1 MNSFFR
7 TIGWGL
13 FCTSSWTW
21 CIGMWL
27 PLLLIDRWGW
37 PGFWAF
43 AIPNVLGCAAM
54 GYVVGSRKRSEQ
66 LVEQHRG
73 AMRWFSVFTIG
84 FQLFWITALFAV
96 LDWLQLGSSETF
108 LILAVPGLVLVLA
121 GCIALLPSTAWLVL
135 AGLLFL
141 YMLGAFSA
149 AGTHFIEQ
157 IRSTGTREPHELW
170 GLLPLLTIGFLLSPY
185 LDLTFH
191 RARRE
196 TPSTHAFAVFGLA
209 FLFVLLFV
217 TTYDHIDP
225 PNTRPLV
232 LVLVLVF
239 WFFQVVFTVGA
250 HLRELLAT
258 NQAAPNRWGST
269 PWLIAV
275 SLLPVPV
282 VWVAWWLG
290 GHHAEDWLLED
301 TYLRFLAFY
310 GLAVPAWVLAF
321 MGPLRPAKRTRK
333 SMMILAAAIIAA
345 LPFAEIGMIHS
356 ATWWLL
362 GSVLI
367 ICATAL
373 LLPRPST
380 SPRNTS

>member
-27 PLLLIDRWGW
+27 PLLLLDRWGW

-84 FQLFWITALFAV
+84 FQLFWITALFAA

-121 GCIALLPSTAWLVL
+121 GCIALLPSTAWLIL
-135 AGLLFL
+135 AGLL
-141 YMLGAFSA
+141 MLQVAGTFDAV
-149 AGTHFIEQ
+149 GTHFMNQ
-157 IRSTGTREPHELW
+157 IGTTGSRSQPELW
-170 GLLPLLTIGFLLSPY
+170 GLLPLLCLGFLLSPY

-191 RARRE
+191 RARQE
-196 TPSTHAFAVFGLA
+196 TPSTHAFAIFGLA
-209 FLFVLLFV
+209 FLSVLCFV
-217 TTYDHIDP
+217 TSYYHIDSP
-225 PNTRPLV
+225 APFGLV
-232 LVLVLVF
+232 VLF

-269 PWLIAV
+269 PWLLVAALVPI
-275 SLLPVPV
+275 PV
-282 VWVAWWLG
+282 VWVARWLG

-310 GLAVPAWVLAF
+310 GLAVPAWMLAF

-345 LPFAEIGMIHS
+345 LPLAEIGMIHS

-367 ICATAL
+367 ICTTAV

-380 SPRNTS
+380 SPRSTS

>member
-1 MNSFFR
+1 MSSFFR

-73 AMRWFSVFTIG
+73 AMRWFSLFTIG
-84 FQLFWITALFAV
+84 FQLFWITALFGD
-96 LDWLQLGSSETF
+96 LGWLMGGGSET
-108 LILAVPGLVLVLA
+108 LMLMVVPGVVLVLA
-121 GCIALLPSTAWLVL
+121 LCIAMLPSTAWLILAVL
-135 AGLLFL
+135 LMLQVAGTFD
-141 YMLGAFSA
+141 AV
-149 AGTHFIEQ
+149 GTHFMNQ
-157 IRSTGTREPHELW
+157 IGATGSRSQPELW
-170 GLLPLLTIGFLLSPY
+170 GLLPLLCLGFLLSPY

-191 RARRE
+191 RARQE
-196 TPSTHAFAVFGLA
+196 TPSTHAFAIFGLA
-209 FLFVLLFV
+209 FLSVLCFV
-217 TTYDHIDP
+217 TSYYNIDSP
-225 PNTRPLV
+225 APFGLV
-232 LVLVLVF
+232 VLF

-250 HLRELLAT
+250 HLRELHAT
-258 NQAAPNRWGST
+258 NQPSPNRWGST
-269 PWLIAV
+269 PWLLAIA
-275 SLLPVPV
+275 LLPIAG
-282 VWVAWWLG
+282 VWITWWLG
-290 GHHAEDWLLED
+290 GHRAEDWLLED

-321 MGPLRPAKRTRK
+321 MGPRRPARRTRMT
-333 SMMILAAAIIAA
+333 MMILAAAIIAA
-345 LPFAEIGMIHS
+345 LPLAEIGMIHS

-362 GSVLI
+362 GSVLV
-367 ICATAL
+367 ICAAAL
-373 LLPRPST
+373 LLPRPPTSLRST
-380 SPRNTS
+380 S

>member
-1 MNSFFR
+1 MSSFFR

-27 PLLLIDRWGW
+27 PVLLINRWGW

-54 GYVVGSRKRSEQ
+54 GYVVGSRERSEQ
-66 LVEQHRG
+66 LVERHRG
-73 AMRWFSVFTIG
+73 AMRWFSLFTIG
-84 FQLFWITALFAV
+84 FQLFWITA
-96 LDWLQLGSSETF
+96 
-108 LILAVPGLVLVLA
+108 ILANPDWDIGGISESLMLLIVPAVILLLA
-121 GCIALLPSTAWLVL
+121 TCIALLPSMAWLVL
-135 AGLLFL
+135 ATLL
-141 YMLGAFSA
+141 MLQVAGTFEAV
-149 AGTHFIEQ
+149 GTHFLKQ
-157 IRSTGTREPHELW
+157 IGTSGTRSPDELW
-170 GLLPLLTIGFLLSPY
+170 GLLPLLCIGFLLSPY

-209 FLFVLLFV
+209 FLSVLCFV
-217 TTYDHIDP
+217 TSYYDIDDSGP
-225 PNTRPLV
+225 FELV
-232 LVLVLVF
+232 VLF
-239 WFFQVVFTVGA
+239 WFFQIVFTIGA

-258 NQAAPNRWGST
+258 SQPGPNRWGST
-269 PWLIAV
+269 SWLLVI
-275 SLLPVPV
+275 SLLPVAL
-282 VWVAWWLG
+282 VWITSWLG
-290 GHHAEDWLLED
+290 GHQAEDRLGAWED

-321 MGPLRPAKRTRK
+321 MGPRRPAMQTGR
-333 SMMILAAAIIAA
+333 SMMILAAAIIVSMP
-345 LPFAEIGMIHS
+345 LAEIGMIHS

-362 GSVLI
+362 GAVLI

-373 LLPRPST
+373 LLPRPAT
-380 SPRNTS
+380 SPRSTS